1 MLHTP
6 FVHASRGS
14 CEGSINKSICL
25 VNAFNLRFVY
35 PESIYIHMVIKSLDE
50 NIVHET
56 LVKKSELFRDS
67 TVETNPGTENTY
79 ISVRGLTAEF

>member
-1 MLHTP
+1 MLFT
-6 FVHASRGS
+6 FVLYAP
-14 CEGSINKSICL
+14 K
-25 VNAFNLRFVY
+25 A
-35 PESIYIHMVIKSLDE
+35 YIHMIIKSLDE

-56 LVKKSELFRDS
+56 LVKKSELFCDS

>member
-1 MLHTP
+1 MLFT
-6 FVHASRGS
+6 FVLYAP
-14 CEGSINKSICL
+14 K
-25 VNAFNLRFVY
+25 A
-35 PESIYIHMVIKSLDE
+35 YIHMIIKSLDE

-56 LVKKSELFRDS
+56 LVTKSELFRDS